1 MACLW
6 LPQYNKRLWEVVV
19 VGWGW
24 GERRGRRKKI
34 DRHIHIYRQSRYC
47 CFNTSHILY
56 LPSFCLF
63 VWFDSHC
70 LWWFIQTCATCT
82 IKHCR
87 DGTLSLAITNDLEWH
102 IFASVLMTGT
112 ITTRHICL
120 PYCIQRILLPVCCL
134 VVTCH
139 EHIHLW
145 RGNFIQ
151 STIASLYHDTIV
163 IFSHSILAQRDVS
176 FMQGPL

>member
-1 MACLW
+1 MPVWRNSYSHGMSLVTTIQQKAVRGGCG
-6 LPQYNKRLWEVVV
+6 RVG
-19 VGWGW
+19 VGWE
-24 GERRGRRKKI
+24 ERLTKE
-34 DRHIHIYRQSRYC
+34 DRQTHTHIYRQSRYC

-102 IFASVLMTGT
+102 IFAQEMG
-112 ITTRHICL
+112 IGG
-120 PYCIQRILLPVCCL
+120 Y
-134 VVTCH
+134 VVTAYVYCC
-139 EHIHLW
+139 EIEYINLW

>member
-1 MACLW
+1 MRCQFDVTVILMACLW

-19 VGWGW
+19 VGWE
-24 GERRGRRKKI
+24 ERLTKE
-34 DRHIHIYRQSRYC
+34 DRQTHTHIYRQSRYC

-120 PYCIQRILLPVCCL
+120 PYCIS
-134 VVTCH
+134 
-139 EHIHLW
+139 LW